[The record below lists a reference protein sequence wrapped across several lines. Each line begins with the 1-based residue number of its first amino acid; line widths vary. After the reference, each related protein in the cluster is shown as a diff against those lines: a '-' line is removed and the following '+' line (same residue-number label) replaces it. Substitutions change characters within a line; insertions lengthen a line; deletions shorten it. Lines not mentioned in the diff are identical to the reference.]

1 MSRAKAQVDSQARP
15 RNDCAPSGLRRF
27 LTFGLRN
34 KVKGPAC
41 SSLQIPPNKRAMARE
56 TGYFNCYA
64 VFQEPSLLRTGVPRS
79 ARSLTTSSG
88 ETDHAEP
95 GDDMKARLD
104 GSGLKE
110 IKAGLEIR
118 RRCVLKSRGSAPLRP
133 LLSPR
138 SAASLRYL
146 AAASISALRPKH
158 RTHLGSSEVLF
169 RPR

>member
-1 MSRAKAQVDSQARP
+1 MSRARAQVDSQPRP
-15 RNDCAPSGLRRF
+15 RNDCAASVLGRF

-41 SSLQIPPNKRAMARE
+41 SSLQIPPNKRAVARE

-95 GDDMKARLD
+95 GDDMQARVD
-104 GSGLKE
+104 GGGLEE

-118 RRCVLKSRGSAPLRP
+118 RRCVVKSRGSALLRP
-133 LLSPR
+133 PLSPC
-138 SAASLRYL
+138 SAA
-146 AAASISALRPKH
+146 AL
-158 RTHLGSSEVLF
+158 
-169 RPR
+169 